1 MKGVLISG
9 ALGHD
14 NIQCGRVLTSS
25 TIGWFSRALTP
36 STQMPLIRICHHPS
50 APCTLLHFHSV
61 DESAASVSIS
71 VAVLDTTSPSRFISG
86 VRERINSSSVSIAA
100 LRSDGADVP
109 PMLNIPSLPFIKT
122 SDQTGLSM
130 IFFSTNCVIKE
141 AVFVWLR
148 AVEGARPKYAP
159 EGKRVRIHCF
169 AGLQSAKD
177 IGIDRLMLGR

>member
-14 NIQCGRVLTSS
+14 NIQFGRVLTSS

-36 STQMPLIRICHHPS
+36 STQIPRIRICHQPS

-61 DESAASVSIS
+61 DESAASASIS
-71 VAVLDTTSPSRFISG
+71 VAVLDTTIPSRFISG
-86 VRERINSSSVSIAA
+86 VRERSSSVSIAA
-100 LRSDGADVP
+100 SRSDGVEVP
-109 PMLNIPSLPFIKT
+109 PMLNIPSLPFTKT

-130 IFFSTNCVIKE
+130 ISFSISCVIKE
-141 AVFVWLR
+141 TVFVWLK
-148 AVEGARPKYAP
+148 AVDGARPKYAP

-169 AGLQSAKD
+169 AGLQSAKEM
-177 IGIDRLMLGR
+177 GMDRLIVGR